1 MNNTADG
8 EKQGLLSETVVYAA
22 RVKNSETLKKSSSGG
37 AFTALSD
44 VFLENGDAVACTVY
58 NYQTNQAE
66 FRIITTKEE
75 RSAAR
80 GSKYMQSITGDIFR
94 QAEKWLSDNP
104 SKKLLFVGMGCQ
116 AAGFQKFAEIK
127 GFRNRV
133 TIVDII
139 CHGVPSPVLWKK
151 YAEMLEQK
159 GRLTDLT
166 FKDKRNGWNNPT
178 AVANVNGKEVSLSDY
193 VRIFYNKC
201 ALRPSC
207 HKCPYTTTQRTTDI
221 TIGDYW
227 HIEDKLPQFFNPMGN
242 SLILIHTD
250 KGKSLFEL
258 VKDKMDYCISNTKD
272 CLQFNLERPTEMSP
286 YRKSF
291 WNDYHSH
298 GIEYTV
304 NKYGKASCLSRLK
317 KKLKKIIK
325 P

>member
-37 AFTALSD
+37 AFTAISD

-178 AVANVNGKEVSLSDY
+178 AVAKVNGKEVSLSDY

-258 VKDKMDYCISNTKD
+258 VKDRMDYCISNTKD
-272 CLQFNLERPTEMSP
+272 CLQVNLERPTEMSP
-286 YRKSF
+286 YRKAF

-298 GIEYTV
+298 GIVYTV